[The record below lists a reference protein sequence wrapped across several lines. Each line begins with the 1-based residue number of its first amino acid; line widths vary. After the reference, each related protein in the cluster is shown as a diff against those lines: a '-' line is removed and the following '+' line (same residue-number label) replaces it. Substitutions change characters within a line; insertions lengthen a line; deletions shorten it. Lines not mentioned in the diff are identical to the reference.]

1 MRIDVTGD
9 LDAAAIARLRRAV
22 HELAGS
28 EVLIGVPAAKDGR
41 TDNGG
46 FGNAAIAYTQETGSP
61 ANNIPARPFLAPGV
75 KDIVPAAVLKLEEA
89 AKEAL
94 RGNRDKVRA
103 ILHGIGLD
111 GVSAV
116 RKRFDDNN
124 WQALKKTTLD
134 ARLRRRLGKEG
145 IRRLREKG
153 EELPEPTQTKPLQDT
168 MQLKK
173 SIVHIVTLGKE

>member
-9 LDAAAIARLRRAV
+9 LDAASVARLRRAV
-22 HELAGS
+22 RDLAGS

-41 TDNGG
+41 TDDGG
-46 FGNAAIAYTQETGSP
+46 FGNAAIAYVQETGSP
-61 ANNIPARPFLAPGV
+61 ANNIPSSPFLAPGV
-75 KDIVPAAVLKLEEA
+75 KDILPTAVPQLEDA

-94 RGNRDKVRA
+94 HGNRDKVRA

-124 WQALKKTTLD
+124 WEPLKKGTLD
-134 ARLRRRLGKEG
+134 ARVRRRLGKEG
-145 IRRLREKG
+145 VRRLRESG
-153 EELPEPTQTKPLQDT
+153 EPLPDPTQTKRLQDT

-173 SIVHIVTLGKE
+173 AITHVVRMKS